1 MTSEGNVADT
11 GIVEKANQ
19 LIQTGQAPD
28 MLAALKIL
36 KEQARQ
42 NKDKAELD
50 KIKTTQKAFDDRK
63 SRRSGN
69 KKKRKKTKR

>member
-28 MLAALKIL
+28 ILAALKIL
-36 KEQARQ
+36 KEQARES
-42 NKDKAELD
+42 KDKAELD
-50 KIKTTQKAFDDRK
+50 KIKTTQKAVDDRR

-69 KKKRKKTKR
+69 KKKKKKAKR

>member
-28 MLAALKIL
+28 ILAALKIL

-50 KIKTTQKAFDDRK
+50 KIQTTQKAVDDRR

-69 KKKRKKTKR
+69 KKKKKKAKR